1 LVRILLGGCGAM
13 VRFVGAGLLRTFFYS
28 GELSTGDL
36 PPTIFLRR
44 SSSGD
49 LRDRNALA
57 QFAPDGVARVSDP
70 CMKRRRSQFFTI
82 QSEITCGARLGRW

>member
-1 LVRILLGGCGAM
+1 VNGRQRILPMRVLVRILLGGCGAM

-49 LRDRNALA
+49 LPPAI
-57 QFAPDGVARVSDP
+57 FVTGT
-70 CMKRRRSQFFTI
+70 RSHNLHLT
-82 QSEITCGARLGRW
+82 A